1 MRKVLATALVCAM
14 SVFADWHQ
22 FPIIGE
28 GIGEAKIAVYQSR
41 QGNAG
46 KGPAMDYFRLRYSP
60 IANLELLSE
69 ASLRPPPPGQ
79 TVGANHTLGARYQII
94 PAMLSAGVNVGV
106 PIPRTN
112 WNFTPHIQFSTPM
125 TSTLTLGSFAR
136 MTINTEETIIKED
149 SDYTYTKGMD
159 FRAGIELDQKVG
171 QKSILWVGGD
181 IGKGLTNSEKD
192 GDEVS
197 RKLENRGLG
206 IYPAFG
212 YLIVL
217 GNLSLG
223 TLAVL
228 GFGEDAGNKPFNTTV
243 GASASVRF

>member
-1 MRKVLATALVCAM
+1 MRKVLATALVCVM

-41 QGNAG
+41 KGNSG
-46 KGPAMDYFRLRYSP
+46 QGPAMDYFRLRYSP

-69 ASLRPPPPGQ
+69 ASLK
-79 TVGANHTLGARYQII
+79 TGANHTLGARYQII
-94 PAMLSAGVNVGV
+94 PALLSAGVNVGV
-106 PIPRTN
+106 PIPKTN
-112 WNFTPHIQFSTPM
+112 WNFTPHIQFSTPV
-125 TSTLTLGSFAR
+125 TSTLTLGSFTR
-136 MTINTEETIIKED
+136 MTINTEEKIINAQDVEYIP
-149 SDYTYTKGMD
+149 YTRGMD

-181 IGKGLTNSEKD
+181 IGKGLTKSEKD

-197 RKLENRGLG
+197 RKGEGRGLG

>member
-1 MRKVLATALVCAM
+1 MKRILAATLVCAA

-41 QGNAG
+41 KGNIGQG
-46 KGPAMDYFRLRYSP
+46 PFMDYFRLRYSP

-69 ASLRPPPPGQ
+69 ASLRPPGPGQ
-79 TVGANHTLGARYQII
+79 AVGANHTLGARYQII
-94 PAMLSAGVNVGV
+94 PAMLSAGVNIGV
-106 PIPRTN
+106 PIPKTN
-112 WNFTPHIQFSTPM
+112 WNFTPHIQFSTPV

-136 MTINTEETIIKED
+136 MTINTED
-149 SDYTYTKGMD
+149 ADDYARGMD

-181 IGKGLTNSEKD
+181 IGKGLTKSERD

-197 RKLENRGLG
+197 RKVENRGLG

>member
-1 MRKVLATALVCAM
+1 MRKILAAALVCAV

-28 GIGEAKIAVYQSR
+28 GMGEAKTAVYQSR
-41 QGNAG
+41 KGNIGQG
-46 KGPAMDYFRLRYSP
+46 PSMDYFRLRYSP
-60 IANLELLSE
+60 VANLELLSE
-69 ASLRPPPPGQ
+69 ASLK
-79 TVGANHTLGARYQII
+79 TGANHTLGARYQII

-181 IGKGLTNSEKD
+181 IGKGLTKSEKD

-197 RKLENRGLG
+197 RKGENRGLG

>member
-1 MRKVLATALVCAM
+1 MRKILAAALVCAVY
-14 SVFADWHQ
+14 VFADWHQ

-28 GIGEAKIAVYQSR
+28 GMGEAKTAVYQSR
-41 QGNAG
+41 KGNIGQG
-46 KGPAMDYFRLRYSP
+46 PSMDYFRLRYSP
-60 IANLELLSE
+60 VANLELLSE
-69 ASLRPPPPGQ
+69 ASLK
-79 TVGANHTLGARYQII
+79 TGANHTLGARYQII
-94 PAMLSAGVNVGV
+94 PALLSAGVNIGV
-106 PIPRTN
+106 PVPKTN
-112 WNFTPHIQFSTPM
+112 WNFTPHIQFSTPV

-136 MTINTEETIIKED
+136 MTINTEDAT
-149 SDYTYTKGMD
+149 DYTRGMD

-181 IGKGLTNSEKD
+181 IGKGLTKSEDAD
-192 GDEVS
+192 GDVS
-197 RKLENRGLG
+197 RKKENRGLG

-228 GFGEDAGNKPFNTTV
+228 GFGEDAGNDPFSTTV
-243 GASASVRF
+243 GASASVKF

>member
-1 MRKVLATALVCAM
+1 MKKVLITTLVCAV
-14 SVFADWHQ
+14 STFADWHQ
-22 FPIIGE
+22 FPVIGE
-28 GIGEAKIAVYQSR
+28 GMGEAKTAVYQSR
-41 QGNAG
+41 KGNIGQG
-46 KGPAMDYFRLRYSP
+46 PYMDYFRLRYSP
-60 IANLELLSE
+60 VANLELLSE
-69 ASLRPPPPGQ
+69 ASLK
-79 TVGANHTLGARYQII
+79 TGANHTLGARYQIF
-94 PAMLSAGVNVGV
+94 PVLSAGVNVGV
-106 PIPRTN
+106 PIPKTN
-112 WNFTPHIQFSTPM
+112 WNFTPHLQFSTPV

-149 SDYTYTKGMD
+149 GDYTYTKGMD

-181 IGKGLTNSEKD
+181 VGKGLTKSEDAD
-192 GDEVS
+192 GKIS
-197 RKLENRGLG
+197 RKGEKRGLG

-228 GFGEDAGNKPFNTTV
+228 GFGEDAGNDPFNTTV